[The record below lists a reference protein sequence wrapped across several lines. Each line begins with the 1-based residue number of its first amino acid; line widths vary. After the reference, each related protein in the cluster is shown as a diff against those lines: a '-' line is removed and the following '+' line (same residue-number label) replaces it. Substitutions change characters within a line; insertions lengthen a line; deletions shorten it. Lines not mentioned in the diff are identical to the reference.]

1 MRVRSLIDDSSEIDF
16 ERPDL
21 SARRAEAPANDAAA
35 GQPFHVVN
43 LSAIGTCQR
52 MRKIA
57 CAPAP
62 ARHRAPIEAVWIATI
77 RKLPVGGTLLPVV
90 EIAGHVSS
98 NDTEQRN
105 NGATEQRSNGATEQG
120 KHLQTTCSVVP
131 LLRCFVIVVSEKGGV
146 SDG

>member
-105 NGATEQRSNGATEQG
+105 NGTTEQRSNGATEQRS
-120 KHLQTTCSVVP
+120 KESTCKLPVPLFRCSVVS
-131 LLRCFVIVVSEKGGV
+131 LS
-146 SDG
+146 S